1 MTENVDRQD
10 HLIESIAR
18 RIADWG
24 LTAPAVMF
32 LELNKPFNFI
42 GSQALLFF
50 QPVLG
55 FLVGDEIVADYAQLL
70 EDRANV
76 ERLIQQLES

>member
-1 MTENVDRQD
+1 MAENVDR
-10 HLIESIAR
+10 LIESIAR

-24 LTAPAVMF
+24 LTAPAVVF
-32 LELNKPFNFI
+32 LEANHPFSFV

-55 FLVGDEIVADYAQLL
+55 VLVGDETVAGYAQLL

-76 ERLIQQLES
+76 GRLIRRLES